1 VAGQEAPVI
10 RGVTVQVVHEDG
22 QVQVSLPQTPGKT
35 VEDTLHLAVAMVTA
49 SYKALIEP
57 ASDEVAKQEVEG

>member
-1 VAGQEAPVI
+1 M
-10 RGVTVQVVHEDG
+10 VHEDG